1 MDLAFLSGETEKG
14 IVPVAWFAAPY
25 RCMADATNKNQA
37 QDSVPRRYH
46 WPWFV
51 LAAVLAAFALAVL
64 WLSFEI
70 QRTRRI
76 RDLNSTL
83 PQQRP

>member
-1 MDLAFLSGETEKG
+1 MDLAFRAAGRRKGLSQWHGLPHL
-14 IVPVAWFAAPY
+14 IDV
-25 RCMADATNKNQA
+25 MADATNKNQA
-37 QDSVPRRYH
+37 QDSVHRRYN

-83 PQQRP
+83 PQQRN